1 VIDTGSKITGNS
13 IVGLKKLTQG
23 LLFRVE
29 RRLQAGGGEA
39 GSGLSGRGGRR
50 PLRAVPSKLGGWG

>member
-1 VIDTGSKITGNS
+1 MIDTGSKITGNS

-29 RRLQAGGGEA
+29 RRRQTGGGEA
-39 GSGLSGRGGRR
+39 GSGLRLRGSRR
-50 PLRAVPSKLGGWG
+50 SLRAVPPELGGWG

>member
-13 IVGLKKLTQG
+13 IVGLKKLAQG

-29 RRLQAGGGEA
+29 RRRHAGGGEA
-39 GSGLSGRGGRR
+39 GSGHSLRGSRR